1 MRYRVR
7 FVKCKSTPKR
17 LLSYHAH
24 EEIEASHVFF
34 FCLHRPKR
42 ARKLP
47 SHMRDEN
54 FEIGLTTAKTA
65 NKKET
70 ASAKTAAGGGEAS
83 KEAANEDDE
92 DEEMASDVEEGS
104 NFESEDDPE
113 RLWCVCQQVRVP
125 FSFEEVESIQ
135 V

>member
-7 FVKCKSTPKR
+7 FMKCKSTPKR

-24 EEIEASHVFF
+24 EEIEASHVFL

-42 ARKLP
+42 ERKLP

-65 NKKET
+65 KKET
-70 ASAKTAAGGGEAS
+70 ASAKTAAAGGGGEAS

-113 RLWCVCQQVRVP
+113 RLWCVCQQV
-125 FSFEEVESIQ
+125 
-135 V
+135 

>member
-1 MRYRVR
+1 
-7 FVKCKSTPKR
+7 
-17 LLSYHAH
+17 
-24 EEIEASHVFF
+24 
-34 FCLHRPKR
+34 
-42 ARKLP
+42 
-47 SHMRDEN
+47 MRDEN

-65 NKKET
+65 KKET

-113 RLWCVCQQVRVP
+113 RLWCVCQQVIVP
-125 FSFEEVESIQ
+125 FGIERSSSKHTSMREKMSGSTFC
-135 V
+135 

>member
-1 MRYRVR
+1 
-7 FVKCKSTPKR
+7 
-17 LLSYHAH
+17 
-24 EEIEASHVFF
+24 
-34 FCLHRPKR
+34 
-42 ARKLP
+42 
-47 SHMRDEN
+47 MRDEN

-70 ASAKTAAGGGEAS
+70 ASAKATAAGGGGEAS

-113 RLWCVCQQVRVP
+113 RLWCVCQQVIVL
-125 FSFEEVESIQ
+125 FGIEEVASIQ